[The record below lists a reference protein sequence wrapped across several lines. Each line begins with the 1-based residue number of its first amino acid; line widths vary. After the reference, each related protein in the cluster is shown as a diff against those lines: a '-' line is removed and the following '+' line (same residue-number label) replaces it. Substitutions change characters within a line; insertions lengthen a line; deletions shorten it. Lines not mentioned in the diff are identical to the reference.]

1 MLFSF
6 NDEFIA
12 EMCGGLN
19 DDDTSAL
26 FIDGLEAM
34 IAETEE
40 ALARTVGRPVEVK
53 LEDDMLVAKMT
64 DQEAD
69 EEFGAP
75 GVMMKASFRQ
85 GFIQATHGARQ
96 AFDKVVNDHA

>member
-19 DDDTSAL
+19 DDDTLEL
-26 FIDGLEAM
+26 FADGVTAM
-34 IAETEE
+34 HEVVSSNM
-40 ALARTVGRPVEVK
+40 ARTVGRDVEVTV
-53 LEDDMLVAKMT
+53 DGDMFVVGLT
-64 DQEAD
+64 EQEAA

-75 GVMMKASFRQ
+75 GVQMSPKFRQ
-85 GFIQATHGARQ
+85 GFIQSASDARR
-96 AFDKVVNDHA
+96 AFDKAVNASA